1 MKDINPQTEDSLQ
14 IPNRMKKIGKKPHMK
29 LKKRKQMKNRQ
40 QTAKN
45 KMIDLRST
53 MSIITLNLSGLNL

>member
-1 MKDINPQTEDSLQ
+1 
-14 IPNRMKKIGKKPHMK
+14 
-29 LKKRKQMKNRQ
+29 MKNRQ

-53 MSIITLNLSGLNL
+53 MSIITLNINAKNILIRR